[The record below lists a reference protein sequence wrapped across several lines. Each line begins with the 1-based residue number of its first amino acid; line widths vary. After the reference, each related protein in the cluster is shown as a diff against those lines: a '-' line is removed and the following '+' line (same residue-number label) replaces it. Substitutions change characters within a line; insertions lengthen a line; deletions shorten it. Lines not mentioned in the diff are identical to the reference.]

1 MIKKSVFVIL
11 AGLLAV
17 FAATFFIFPPAH
29 SPDEQKKFTIGVVN
43 PNPGTQAIQQGFINS
58 IQKSAQEKGWEI
70 SFKKYEEPK
79 EVESA
84 LQQMIDEEVDL
95 IFTVTSP
102 ATRKMK
108 EMTMG
113 NKIPGIFAI
122 FNPVKSGV
130 IKSMAHP
137 GDNLTGIQISG
148 SVPKALDWLLTLA
161 PKTEHIL
168 VPVKFD
174 TKAAQQSL
182 SILNKTAASIGIK
195 VTVAEVTDEKE
206 LEASLGAI
214 PAGIDAIFMLHSM
227 LISTHADQVAAA
239 AIARKIPSGAAIGKS
254 DRGILFSY
262 SPKFDDIGKQA
273 ARLAVMVLQGESPA
287 NIPSEKANYF
297 IGINSDT
304 AQKIGLE
311 INNDILVQCD
321 YIIRKK

>member
-1 MIKKSVFVIL
+1 MTKKSVFVIL
-11 AGLLAV
+11 AGLLM
-17 FAATFFIFPPAH
+17 ATFFIFSPGH

-58 IQKSAQEKGWEI
+58 IKESAKENGWEI

-108 EMTMG
+108 EMTMV

-122 FNPVKSGV
+122 FNPVKSGI

-174 TKAAQQSL
+174 TKAAEQSL
-182 SILNKTAASIGIK
+182 EILIKTAASVGIK
-195 VTVAEVTDEKE
+195 VTVAEVNNEKE
-206 LEASLGAI
+206 LTAALGAI
-214 PAGIDAIFMLHSM
+214 PDDVDAIFMIHSM
-227 LISTHADQVAAA
+227 LISSHANQIAVAA
-239 AIARKIPSGAAIGKS
+239 ISRKIPSGAAIGKS
-254 DRGILFSY
+254 DQGILFSY

-273 ARLAVMVLQGESPA
+273 ARLALMVLQGDSPA
-287 NIPSEKANYF
+287 DIPAEKANYF
-297 IGINSDT
+297 IGINLAT
-304 AQKIGLE
+304 AHETGIE
-311 INNDILVQCD
+311 VNNDILVQCD
-321 YIIRKK
+321 YLIRKE